1 MNIRQVVAMFT
12 SIMQVRHISQAV
24 KAGLLA
30 VSVVGLVG
38 CQTEASEPT
47 IKEAPKEAVRPVRAE
62 QVVLKALDETSN
74 YSGEVRAR
82 YVTDLGFRV
91 AGKLVARK
99 VEVGTAV
106 KAGQLLAKIDPSD
119 YRLSVQSAQAQMI
132 GAQADNSKAKS
143 ELARYASLLS
153 KSAIS
158 RNEYENILNNHNLA
172 EARFKQAKANLETAQ
187 NQVAYTDLHAD
198 HDGVV
203 TEILAEVGQV
213 IAQGQTMFRIART
226 HEKEVAVSVPENR
239 LAALREPNELGVRL
253 WAYPEKTFQGKIRE
267 ISPKADPA
275 TRTYTVKVNIVDS
288 DDRVQLGMTAN
299 VFFNRKQSQ
308 NVATLPLSALH
319 TIRDKAAVWVV
330 DNQTQTVNLV
340 PVQLGE
346 FVDNQVTIL
355 SGLQSGQWVV
365 TAGTHKLYAGQKVRL
380 L

>member
-1 MNIRQVVAMFT
+1 MRT
-12 SIMQVRHISQAV
+12 SVLRFAQISQ
-24 KAGLLA
+24 LLRGSA
-30 VSVVGLVG
+30 LVLSVFALAG
-38 CQTEASEPT
+38 CQSEANEIPKEVL
-47 IKEAPKEAVRPVRAE
+47 KEALRPVRAE
-62 QVVLKALDETSN
+62 QVVLKALDEASN

-91 AGKLVARK
+91 SGKLVARK
-99 VEVGTAV
+99 VDVGTAV
-106 KAGQLLAKIDPSD
+106 KAGQLLAKVDPSD
-119 YRLSVQSAQAQMI
+119 YRLSVQSIQAQMI
-132 GAQADNSKAKS
+132 GAQADLSKAKS
-143 ELARYASLLS
+143 ELARYSSLLS
-153 KSAIS
+153 KAAIS

-172 EARFKQAKANLETAQ
+172 EARFKQAQANLESAQ
-187 NQVAYTDLHAD
+187 NQVAYTDLYAD

-213 IAQGQTMFRIART
+213 IAQGQTVFRVART

-239 LAALREPNELGVRL
+239 LAALREPNELGVKL
-253 WAYPEKTFQGKIRE
+253 WAYPDKVFQGKIRE

-275 TRTYTVKVNIVDS
+275 TRTYTLKVSIIDP
-288 DDRVQLGMTAN
+288 DERVQLGMTAN
-299 VFFNRKQSQ
+299 VLFNRKQNH

-319 TIRDKAAVWVV
+319 TLKNQAAVWVV

-340 PVQLGE
+340 TVELGE

>member
-1 MNIRQVVAMFT
+1 MFT
-12 SIMQVRHISQAV
+12 SIMQMRDISQAV
-24 KAGLLA
+24 KAGLLTL
-30 VSVVGLVG
+30 SVAGLVG
-38 CQTEASEPT
+38 CQTEASEST
-47 IKEAPKEAVRPVRAE
+47 TKEAPKEAVRPVRAE

-82 YVTDLGFRV
+82 YVTDFGFRV

-119 YRLSVQSAQAQMI
+119 YRLSVQSAQAQML
-132 GAQADNSKAKS
+132 GAQADHAKAKA

-239 LAALREPNELGVRL
+239 LAALREPNELGVKL
-253 WAYPEKTFQGKIRE
+253 WAYPEKTFHGKIRE
-267 ISPKADPA
+267 ISPKADPS
-275 TRTYTVKVNIVDS
+275 TRTYTVKVNIVDT

-308 NVATLPLSALH
+308 SVATLPLSALH
-319 TIRDKAAVWVV
+319 AIKDKAAVWVV